1 MPETGLPVPKPY
13 AACVGASVG
22 ASMETASPS
31 ADRVL
36 LLGAFQIIRN
46 GAQLPLP
53 RSRKA
58 RALLA
63 YLAMAPRP
71 VTREKLCELFW
82 DVADDPKSELRW
94 CLSKLRPLVNGP
106 TATRLIADRERVRI
120 DTSSLDIDA
129 VSLARN
135 AQTTL
140 TSGSLRDLQSL
151 RALFRGDF
159 LEGLSVDR
167 APLFDNWLSGQRHRF
182 GQWRQLLLERLAAVL
197 PPESDD
203 RLEVLRECIEVAPF
217 DEAAHIELVRTLLLR
232 ALYAEAEHQIDA
244 SVTLFQREGIDPA
257 SLKSAF
263 AAAQRSVSKPA
274 GMSLVDITHLDSPS
288 ARQVARTRG
297 PTILVMPFAAATP
310 EDVADADSLTSDI
323 IFGVAKLRSI
333 SIIARGTAFS
343 LRGQTPAAAAALV
356 NAQYVVSGHLRR
368 DGKKYL
374 VSVELSD
381 PRSGRIFWADEL
393 DCDAVDS
400 FSAPPLLTARIVA
413 GLDAEIHLIERNR
426 ALLTP
431 PASLDAWQAYHRGL
445 ALMYRFT
452 SGGNREAEQFFTRA
466 IALDPTFS
474 RSYAGLSFTHFQ
486 NAFLLQAREREREI
500 DLAFET
506 AGQGLEADPSDPAAH
521 WAMGRALWLRGEHA
535 GAVDELDRS
544 VRLSPSYA
552 MAHYALA
559 FVHCQTGDPARAI
572 EAADTA
578 NHLSPLDPMLFA
590 MHGTRTFALL
600 RLGKVQ
606 EAADFAIRA
615 GRLPNAHV
623 HAHAISALTLAA
635 AGRIKEAQA
644 ERGRISALRPDYNFR
659 QFKDA
664 FHLLDDLK
672 DIYQRAAKL
681 VQIPE

>member
-1 MPETGLPVPKPY
+1 
-13 AACVGASVG
+13 
-22 ASMETASPS
+22 MEMASPS

-36 LLGAFQIIRN
+36 FLGPFQIIRN
-46 GAQLPLP
+46 GDQLPLP

-106 TATRLIADRERVRI
+106 TATRLLADRERVRI

-140 TSGSLRDLQSL
+140 ASGSLRDLQSL

-167 APLFDNWLSGQRHRF
+167 APLFDNWLAGQRHRF

-203 RLEVLRECIEVAPF
+203 RIEVLRECIEVAPF
-217 DEAAHIELVRTLLLR
+217 DEVAHIELVRTLLRR

-244 SVTLFQREGIDPA
+244 SVTLFQSEGIDPA
-257 SLKSAF
+257 SLKAAF

-274 GMSLVDITHLDSPS
+274 GISLVDITHLDSPS
-288 ARQVARTRG
+288 ARQVACTRG
-297 PTILVMPFAAATP
+297 PTILVMPFTAATP
-310 EDVADADSLTSDI
+310 EDVADADSLMSDI

-381 PRSGRIFWADEL
+381 PRSGRIYWADEL
-393 DCDAVDS
+393 YCDAVDS
-400 FSAPPLLTARIVA
+400 FSAPSLLTARIVA
-413 GLDAEIHLIERNR
+413 GLDAEIHLVERNR

-431 PASLDAWQAYHRGL
+431 AASLDAWQAYHRGL

-500 DLAFET
+500 ALAFET
-506 AGQGLEADPSDPAAH
+506 AGQGLETDPSDPAAH

-535 GAVDELDRS
+535 GSVDELDRS

-644 ERGRISALRPDYNFR
+644 ERGRVSALRSDYNFR
-659 QFKDA
+659 QFKNA

>member
-1 MPETGLPVPKPY
+1 M
-13 AACVGASVG
+13 
-22 ASMETASPS
+22 SPT
-31 ADRVL
+31 
-36 LLGAFQIIRN
+36 
-46 GAQLPLP
+46 
-53 RSRKA
+53 
-58 RALLA
+58 
-63 YLAMAPRP
+63 
-71 VTREKLCELFW
+71 TRR
-82 DVADDPKSELRW
+82 SELRW

-106 TATRLIADRERVRI
+106 LVNGTLVKGSAATRLIADRERVRI
-120 DTSSLDIDA
+120 DTSFA
-129 VSLARN
+129 RRRCRLAARD
-135 AQTTL
+135 AQTAL
-140 TSGSLRDLQSL
+140 TSGSPSLLQSL

-159 LEGLSVDR
+159 LEGLCVDR
-167 APLFDNWLSGQRHRF
+167 APLFDNWLAGQRHRY
-182 GQWRQLLLERLAAVL
+182 GQWRQQLLERLAVAL

-203 RLEVLRECIEVAPF
+203 RVEVLRECIEVAPF
-217 DEAAHIELVRTLLLR
+217 EEAAHIELVRALLRR

-244 SVTLFQREGIDPA
+244 SIALFQREGIDPA
-257 SLKSAF
+257 SLKAAF
-263 AAAQRSVSKPA
+263 AAAQGSVAKPA
-274 GMSLVDITHLDSPS
+274 DVSAIDITRLDSPS
-288 ARQVARTRG
+288 AQQVARARG

-310 EDVADADSLTSDI
+310 EDVVDADSLTSDI

-343 LRGQTPAAAAALV
+343 LRSQTPGAAAALV
-356 NAQYVVSGHLRR
+356 NAQYVASGHLRR
-368 DGKKYL
+368 NGKTYL

-381 PRSGRIFWADEL
+381 PRTGRIFWADEQ
-393 DCDAVDS
+393 CCNAVDS
-400 FSAPPLLTARIVA
+400 FSAPPLLAARIVA

-500 DLAFET
+500 ALAFET
-506 AGQGLEADPSDPAAH
+506 AGQGLEADPNDPAAH
-521 WAMGRALWLRGEHA
+521 WAMGRALWLRGEHD

-559 FVHCQTGDPARAI
+559 FVHCQTGDPARAL

-600 RLGKVQ
+600 RLGRVQ

-615 GRLPNAHV
+615 GQLPNAHV
-623 HAHAISALTLAA
+623 HAHAISALTLAT
-635 AGRIKEAQA
+635 AGRIKEAHA

-672 DIYQRAAKL
+672 EIYQRAASWCKSPNEAQAVAL
-681 VQIPE
+681 QPASSARPG

>member
-1 MPETGLPVPKPY
+1 M
-13 AACVGASVG
+13 
-22 ASMETASPS
+22 
-31 ADRVL
+31 
-36 LLGAFQIIRN
+36 
-46 GAQLPLP
+46 
-53 RSRKA
+53 A
-58 RALLA
+58 R
-63 YLAMAPRP
+63 
-71 VTREKLCELFW
+71 
-82 DVADDPKSELRW
+82 
-94 CLSKLRPLVNGP
+94 
-106 TATRLIADRERVRI
+106 
-120 DTSSLDIDA
+120 
-129 VSLARN
+129 
-135 AQTTL
+135 
-140 TSGSLRDLQSL
+140 
-151 RALFRGDF
+151 LFR
-159 LEGLSVDR
+159 
-167 APLFDNWLSGQRHRF
+167 
-182 GQWRQLLLERLAAVL
+182 
-197 PPESDD
+197 
-203 RLEVLRECIEVAPF
+203 C
-217 DEAAHIELVRTLLLR
+217 
-232 ALYAEAEHQIDA
+232 A
-244 SVTLFQREGIDPA
+244 S
-257 SLKSAF
+257 
-263 AAAQRSVSKPA
+263 
-274 GMSLVDITHLDSPS
+274 
-288 ARQVARTRG
+288 
-297 PTILVMPFAAATP
+297 
-310 EDVADADSLTSDI
+310 
-323 IFGVAKLRSI
+323 
-333 SIIARGTAFS
+333 
-343 LRGQTPAAAAALV
+343 QTPAAAAALV
-356 NAQYVVSGHLRR
+356 NAQYVASGHLRR
-368 DGKKYL
+368 DGKSYL
-374 VSVELSD
+374 VSIELSD
-381 PRSGRIFWADEL
+381 PRSGRIFWADEQ
-393 DCDAVDS
+393 CCNAVDS
-400 FSAPPLLTARIVA
+400 FSAPPLLAARIVA

-500 DLAFET
+500 ALAFET

-559 FVHCQTGDPARAI
+559 FVHCQTGDPARAL

-623 HAHAISALTLAA
+623 HAHAISALTLAT
-635 AGRIKEAQA
+635 AGRIEEAQA
-644 ERGRISALRPDYNFR
+644 ERGRISALRPDYNFS
-659 QFKDA
+659 QFKAA

-672 DIYQRAAKL
+672 EIYQRAAKL

>member
-1 MPETGLPVPKPY
+1 M
-13 AACVGASVG
+13 
-22 ASMETASPS
+22 
-31 ADRVL
+31 
-36 LLGAFQIIRN
+36 
-46 GAQLPLP
+46 
-53 RSRKA
+53 
-58 RALLA
+58 
-63 YLAMAPRP
+63 
-71 VTREKLCELFW
+71 
-82 DVADDPKSELRW
+82 
-94 CLSKLRPLVNGP
+94 
-106 TATRLIADRERVRI
+106 
-120 DTSSLDIDA
+120 
-129 VSLARN
+129 
-135 AQTTL
+135 
-140 TSGSLRDLQSL
+140 
-151 RALFRGDF
+151 
-159 LEGLSVDR
+159 
-167 APLFDNWLSGQRHRF
+167 
-182 GQWRQLLLERLAAVL
+182 

-203 RLEVLRECIEVAPF
+203 CLEVLRERIDVAPF
-217 DEAAHIELVRTLLLR
+217 DEAAHIELVRGLLLR
-232 ALYAEAEHQIDA
+232 ALYAEAAHQIAA

-263 AAAQRSVSKPA
+263 AAAQRSISKPA
-274 GMSLVDITHLDSPS
+274 GASLVGITDLDSPS
-288 ARQVARTRG
+288 ARQVARARG
-297 PTILVMPFAAATP
+297 PTILVMRFAAATP
-310 EDVADADSLTSDI
+310 KDVADADSLTSDI

-356 NAQYVVSGHLRR
+356 NAHYVVSGHLRR
-368 DGKKYL
+368 AGKKYL

-381 PRSGRIFWADEL
+381 PSSGRIFWADEL
-393 DCDAVDS
+393 DCDAVKS

-452 SGGNREAEQFFTRA
+452 SGGNREAGQFFTTA

-572 EAADTA
+572 EAADIA

-635 AGRIKEAQA
+635 AGQIKEAQA
-644 ERGRISALRPDYNFR
+644 ERGRISAMRPDYNFR
-659 QFKDA
+659 QFKNA

-681 VQIPE
+681 VQIPD